1 MLDIIVA
8 TAFLVGGSIVLTFA
22 ERLSAFEKR
31 LLDAHP
37 WTKVTGWAGTR
48 KGVLAWRCV
57 GGMLL
62 VVGAAWLL
70 DALFSS
76 LIRSDA

>member
-1 MLDIIVA
+1 MLDIVVGTVLLVCGSVA
-8 TAFLVGGSIVLTFA
+8 LTFA

-31 LLDAHP
+31 VLDAHP

-48 KGVLAWRCV
+48 KGILAWRCV

-62 VVGAAWLL
+62 VVGAVWLL
-70 DALFSS
+70 DGLFSVS
-76 LIRSDA
+76 R